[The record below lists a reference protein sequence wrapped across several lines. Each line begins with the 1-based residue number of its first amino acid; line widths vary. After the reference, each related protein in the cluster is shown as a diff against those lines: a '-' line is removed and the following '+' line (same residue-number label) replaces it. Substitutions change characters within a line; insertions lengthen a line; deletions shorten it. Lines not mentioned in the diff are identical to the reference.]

1 MGCLFGGPVG
11 DAFGYTVEFSSLTD
25 IRRRFGPEGIQEPV
39 LDDDKLVVSD
49 DTQMTLFTLE
59 GLLRAFGRDKAQKTD
74 LAVEQIRLAY
84 IEWLAT
90 QGETGIGWRP
100 ARHLHNAAVMNAR
113 RAPPNQQRGVFRGG
127 KR

>member
-1 MGCLFGGPVG
+1 MADSSKSLSSDFTIKAAPGSHADRVMGCLFGGPVG

-59 GLLRAFGRDKAQKTD
+59 GLLRVASFMGLGLALLGISYLHQRIQQHQKTE
-74 LAVEQIRLAY
+74 L
-84 IEWLAT
+84 
-90 QGETGIGWRP
+90 
-100 ARHLHNAAVMNAR
+100 
-113 RAPPNQQRGVFRGG
+113 
-127 KR
+127 